1 MCSMNFLSLSISVLW
16 LRTVSMCQHFFFFCS
31 QEFLQI
37 DITLSE
43 WYLSTVQFAS
53 SKSDTYK
60 LRAKLGLPSGSKAGC
75 ELSKTSRKTVLKKY
89 LVLIL
94 NAKTNYHCI
103 IYKIFFLTA
112 VNDHTFS

>member
-1 MCSMNFLSLSISVLW
+1 MNFLSLSISVLW
-16 LRTVSMCQHFFFFCS
+16 LRTVSMCQHVFFFFFCS

-43 WYLSTVQFAS
+43 WYLSTGQFAS

-60 LRAKLGLPSGSKAGC
+60 LRAKLGLPPGSKAGC

-89 LVLIL
+89 LV
-94 NAKTNYHCI
+94 
-103 IYKIFFLTA
+103 
-112 VNDHTFS
+112 

>member
-1 MCSMNFLSLSISVLW
+1 MQVCSLEAVYVFHEFSLSFYLCPMAKNCEH
-16 LRTVSMCQHFFFFCS
+16 VSAFFFFCS

-103 IYKIFFLTA
+103 IYKIFF
-112 VNDHTFS
+112 